1 LQALTGNL
9 GDRTC
14 GGVEPEAGRFDELS
28 QELAPFIV
36 RDVIKAIRDVRQ
48 TVLPIELKRALRH

>member
-9 GDRTC
+9 GDRSC
-14 GGVEPEAGRFDELS
+14 GGVEPEAARFD
-28 QELAPFIV
+28 ELAPFIV